1 MNVKNLS
8 PFKSEK
14 ILFFFS
20 LNKQNYSDKPQN
32 LDYVGR

>member
-8 PFKSEK
+8 PFKSET
-14 ILFFFS
+14 LFFFF
-20 LNKQNYSDKPQN
+20 LNKQNYSDKPQS